1 MAEQRPGILQI
12 YREIIHEPLTA
23 YQRIGH
29 RDSFRLNRFF
39 FAHVA
44 NVTAPD
50 IIRHVLVTN
59 AKNYR
64 KTPIGRA
71 LLEPILGRGLLTS
84 EGSFWRRQR
93 RIAAPAFHHKRI
105 ATFADMMVELTL
117 EMLAEWQGRSA
128 ADDPLD
134 IQSEMSRVTMKIITR
149 TMFSDHLDDEEARG
163 VSDAIKDLNRHRLRL
178 RDFIGLP
185 EWLPRIPDRHVRAAV
200 RTIDRTV
207 NRLIAER
214 RADGTDHGDLLSMLM
229 LAEDEETGERMS
241 DRQLRDE
248 VMTMFVAGHETT
260 ATALTWTFYALDRHP
275 GVADRLFAELDAALS
290 GAAPMLADLDRLPY
304 SRMVIEET
312 MRLYPT
318 VAQIARQAVGDDE
331 IDGVHVPKGSIINM
345 NIWLTHRDPNIWTD
359 PETFD
364 PERFDPKCA
373 QNRPKLSYY
382 PFGGGPR
389 ICIGNNFSLME
400 AQLILVTVARAWRLR
415 LVDGYT
421 VHPIGNI
428 VLRPRGG
435 LPMHVEARGP
445 ATG

>member
-1 MAEQRPGILQI
+1 
-12 YREIIHEPLTA
+12 
-23 YQRIGH
+23 
-29 RDSFRLNRFF
+29 
-39 FAHVA
+39 
-44 NVTAPD
+44 
-50 IIRHVLVTN
+50 
-59 AKNYR
+59 
-64 KTPIGRA
+64 
-71 LLEPILGRGLLTS
+71 
-84 EGSFWRRQR
+84 
-93 RIAAPAFHHKRI
+93 
-105 ATFADMMVELTL
+105 
-117 EMLAEWQGRSA
+117 
-128 ADDPLD
+128 
-134 IQSEMSRVTMKIITR
+134 
-149 TMFSDHLDDEEARG
+149 
-163 VSDAIKDLNRHRLRL
+163 
-178 RDFIGLP
+178 
-185 EWLPRIPDRHVRAAV
+185 
-200 RTIDRTV
+200 
-207 NRLIAER
+207 
-214 RADGTDHGDLLSMLM
+214 
-229 LAEDEETGERMS
+229 
-241 DRQLRDE
+241 
-248 VMTMFVAGHETT
+248 
-260 ATALTWTFYALDRHP
+260 
-275 GVADRLFAELDAALS
+275 
-290 GAAPMLADLDRLPY
+290 MLADLDRLPY